1 MAILEQIGQHFGG
14 IYKTQRD
21 MDAAKLSLET
31 NTSVAE
37 IAKTDENRDEA
48 KSDLDD
54 ALEATKEAVMS
65 AVDAD
70 AQAVAAKVDE
80 IRNLVTENDIID
92 TFPEL
97 TADMNGA
104 SADVSKKIKEIQK
117 HFEGKT
123 AQAYA
128 DLGLNTTFLSA
139 MADYEGNLTDEEAL
153 YGEMIQDGMA
163 IVKQAKSA

>member
-1 MAILEQIGQHFGG
+1 A
-14 IYKTQRD
+14 
-21 MDAAKLSLET
+21 
-31 NTSVAE
+31 
-37 IAKTDENRDEA
+37 
-48 KSDLDD
+48 LD
-54 ALEATKEAVMS
+54 ATKEAVTS

-70 AQAVAAKVDE
+70 KQAVAAKVEE

-104 SADVSKKIKEIQK
+104 SEDVSKKIKQIEK

-139 MADYEGNLTDEEAL
+139 MADYEGNLTNELAL
-153 YGEMIQDGMA
+153 YGEEFIVEGM
-163 IVKQAKSA
+163 KQAKIIEE